1 MLNRSVTQQYP
12 EVRPEL
18 PPRSRGVIALVE
30 ENCTVCMLCARECP
44 DWCIYIDSHKETLP
58 APEGGR
64 PRARNMLDRFAIDF
78 SLCMYCGICIEVC
91 PFDALFWSP
100 EFEYAEGDIRNL
112 LHEKD
117 KLAAWAQTVP
127 PPPAHEPNA
136 DPPKELAA
144 TSRPVRPRPAPS
156 AAGTGSG
163 PAAGPVVPAGPGPAG
178 GPGLTAGPGSAAGS
192 GPTAGPGPAAGPG
205 SAASASA
212 PGASASPSGAPA
224 PPADSRSGPGLPP
237 GPGVSA
243 PGSGTSAPDGPSSPP
258 GPSPSGSPS
267 SPPASPAPGTPDG
280 PPVRRGPSSGRSSR
294 PGTSAGHAS
303 VRAIRPP
310 GALPK
315 KNDPSTGGPSVEKL
329 STGGG
334 EMPPAA
340 ATPEQTPSTDPSGEA
355 EEEK

>member
-1 MLNRSVTQQYP
+1 M
-12 EVRPEL
+12 
-18 PPRSRGVIALVE
+18 IALVE

-156 AAGTGSG
+156 EPAPAPAAGTRTG
-163 PAAGPVVPAGPGPAG
+163 PTARPGPAG
-178 GPGLTAGPGSAAGS
+178 GPGLTAGPGPAAGS
-192 GPTAGPGPAAGPG
+192 GPTAGSGPAAGPG
-205 SAASASA
+205 PAASA

-224 PPADSRSGPGLPP
+224 SPASPADSRSDPGLQP
-237 GPGVSA
+237 GPGASA
-243 PGSGTSAPDGPSSPP
+243 PGSGTSVSDAPSSPSGTSPSGTSPSGPSSS
-258 GPSPSGSPS
+258 GSSPSDSPS
-267 SPPASPAPGTPDG
+267 SPPASPAPGTPDA
-280 PPVRRGPSSGRSSR
+280 PPARRGPSPGRSSR

-334 EMPPAA
+334 EAPPAA
-340 ATPEQTPSTDPSGEA
+340 AKPEQTPSTDPSGEP
-355 EEEK
+355 EEER